1 MIKRRKNPNALPD
14 GGFRGP
20 FRHENH
26 PRPVTRRELLGA
38 GFLSGSATI
47 LAPAWV
53 GALLKVSQAK
63 AAGVLD
69 TDLDALTTECNIA
82 SAASAGG
89 ATGPVPFI
97 TIDCAGGMNMIGSE
111 ALVGVSGGQMN
122 LLSTA
127 GYGKLGLPATMIP
140 TASTNFSTVLGLAFH
155 SDSAMLRGILSKLS
169 AAGQANV
176 NGVVIP
182 AISQND
188 TGNNT
193 LNAVYG
199 VAKAAMF
206 GAGTT
211 AKTYGSLITLAGT
224 QSSVSGGN
232 SMSPATLV
240 DPTLQPTK
248 ISKAQDDVGLVS
260 SGASGTSQ
268 DTIAALQSQV
278 RISAGASPKTAGD
291 PFMTTGNGA
300 YTSTPSALDAVTLVQ
315 GNTDANAALKDQV
328 RCAYLKN
335 ANTAAS
341 FSSPNALNPT
351 LDTNIVAP
359 SGAIFTTAELSAD
372 SDLTATAAVMKLVMN
387 GYAGAATIALGGF
400 DYHDSTR
407 ATGEVKNQHAG
418 EVIGAILEYAHRVNS
433 PVMIQVISDGSLVS
447 TGKAD
452 TSTNGRN
459 KFGWQGDNQ
468 QVAASILLVYSPK
481 GRPVLTSAA
490 ANQIG
495 YMNTDGTVNPT
506 SSPAANANNLL
517 VQTVMLNYM
526 ALNGTQ
532 AGFTNLFTTAN
543 LGAQGLGSAM
553 AQAALTSFTQII

>member
-1 MIKRRKNPNALPD
+1 MIKRRKNRNALPD
-14 GGFRGP
+14 GGFRVP

-26 PRPVTRRELLGA
+26 PRPVTRRQLLGA
-38 GFLSGSATI
+38 GFLSGGATI
-47 LAPAWV
+47 FAPAWV
-53 GALLKVSQAK
+53 GALLKVSQAR

-69 TDLDALTTECNIA
+69 TDLDALTAECKIA
-82 SAASAGG
+82 TASTSGG
-89 ATGPVPFI
+89 TTGPVPFI
-97 TIDCAGGMNMIGSE
+97 TLDLAGGANLMGSE
-111 ALVGVSGGQMN
+111 ALAGLQGGQMS

-127 GYGKLGLPATMIP
+127 AYGKQGLPPAMIP
-140 TASTNFSTVLGLAFH
+140 TSSAFVNTTLGLAFH
-155 SDSAMLRGILSKLS
+155 TDSAILRGIMTKLS
-169 AAGQANV
+169 AAGAANV

-199 VAKAAMF
+199 VAKAAIY

-232 SMSPATLV
+232 SMSPANLV

-248 ISKAQDDVGLVS
+248 ISKPTDDVGLVS
-260 SGASGTSQ
+260 SGGSGTGQ

-278 RISAGASPKTAGD
+278 RISAGAAASTAGD
-291 PFMTTGNGA
+291 PFVTTGNGA
-300 YTSTPSALDAVTLVQ
+300 YASTPSALDGVTLVQ
-315 GNTDANAALKDQV
+315 GNADANAALKDQV

-341 FSSPNALNPT
+341 FSSPNALNPS
-351 LDTNIVAP
+351 LDTNIVGT
-359 SGAIFTTAELSAD
+359 GAIFTAAELSGD
-372 SDLTATAAVMKLVMN
+372 SDLNATASVMKLILN
-387 GYAGAATIALGGF
+387 GYAGAATIAMGGF
-400 DYHDSTR
+400 DYHNSMRASGETR
-407 ATGEVKNQHAG
+407 NQQAG
-418 EVIGAILEYAHRVNS
+418 VVIGAILEYAHRVNS

-447 TGKAD
+447 TGTAD
-452 TSTNGRN
+452 TSTAGRN

-468 QVAASILLVYSPK
+468 QLGASILLVYSPK
-481 GRPVLTSAA
+481 GRPLLTSAT

-495 YMNTDGTVNPT
+495 YLNSDGTVNPT